1 MRPGSRV
8 VSGRS
13 MTCAPGAAFSGPTL
27 KMWFPW
33 TTTTHPVCT
42 GSPSV
47 HTRAGRRTTGPAGS
61 AARPKAGNAAATAT
75 THSAND
81 FNKRTSGAHQHCRIV
96 ALEALDG
103 TAVGVIDEA
112 LGDFV
117 GAGGKQH
124 PQDDI
129 VGRAGGLLGQ
139 QLLDDAGETVREL
152 VDEPQVRG
160 VMHLFPPGTVGGTS
174 L

>member
-1 MRPGSRV
+1 MRPGNRV

-13 MTCAPGAAFSGPTL
+13 MTCAPGGGCTAGPTPT
-27 KMWFPW
+27 MWLPW
-33 TTTTHPVCT
+33 TTTTHPVCK

-47 HTRAGRRTTGPAGS
+47 HTRAGRRTTEPAGS
-61 AARPKAGNAAATAT
+61 AASLKIGNAAAVSAT
-75 THSAND
+75 TPTAIHD
-81 FNKRTSGAHQHCRIV
+81 FSKRTSGAHQHCRIV

-112 LGDFV
+112 LGNFV

-129 VGRAGGLLGQ
+129 VGRAGGLFGQ
-139 QLLDDAGETVREL
+139 QLLDD
-152 VDEPQVRG
+152 
-160 VMHLFPPGTVGGTS
+160 
-174 L
+174 